1 MDVTSVSAF
10 YRVPA
15 PLATPDRYLREHAP
29 TGMTRY
35 GSGSS
40 PVVTGVFDQVS
51 YALWRA
57 PAWAEPRTRLLAT
70 AVRGRHASGHRRR

>member
-1 MDVTSVSAF
+1 MSAF